1 MIGAEKESTQQTLT
15 IICNAAEI
23 FRSVASTPKMIAV
36 NRYGRPKKCPPK
48 NDHRGF
54 FYKFLN

>member
-1 MIGAEKESTQQTLT
+1 MIGIEKESTQQTLT

-36 NRYGRPKKCPPK
+36 NRYGRPKKCPQK
-48 NDHRGF
+48 IDQQRI
-54 FYKFLN
+54 FL

>member
-36 NRYGRPKKCPPK
+36 NRYGRPKKCPQK
-48 NDHRGF
+48 NDQQRI
-54 FYKFLN
+54 FL